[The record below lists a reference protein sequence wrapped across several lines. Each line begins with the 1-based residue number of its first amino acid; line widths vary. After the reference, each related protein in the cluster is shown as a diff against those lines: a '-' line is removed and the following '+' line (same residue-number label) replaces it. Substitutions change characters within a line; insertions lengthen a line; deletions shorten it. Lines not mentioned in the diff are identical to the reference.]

1 MDVKSTTITIGEKSL
16 YLETG
21 RFAERATAAVLA
33 RMGDTM
39 VHVTTVMG
47 RLNESLGY
55 FPLSVEYQEKLY
67 AGGKIKGSRWVKRD
81 GRPSDEA
88 VLKGRVIDRTIRPL
102 FPEGFKY
109 EVQVIATVLSADG
122 ENDADM
128 VALYAASAALSGSSI
143 PWEGPVSGLRIGLD
157 KTTRQYLLNP
167 TYTERENSDLDLTIT
182 GSKSATVMLEA
193 AANEVS
199 EAEMLEAFKLAQTEN
214 ARIAGEI
221 EAWAST
227 WAKPKVTFV
236 PIVPGE
242 SVVAAVKAEVTP
254 DQVKA
259 WVKAEAT
266 LQPLTGLDEAIAAI
280 VEKYPD
286 FTKSD
291 VTDVI
296 HDLIKHEARRQTIH
310 EEIRPDGRK
319 LTQIRPLTSE
329 VGLLPRTHGSAMFK
343 RGSTQT
349 LTITTL
355 GAPSMNQLIESM
367 ESEEEKHYI
376 HHYIMPPYTV
386 GETGRIGWPSRRE
399 IGHGALAER
408 ALVPM
413 LPSMEEF
420 PYTIQVVNELMSS
433 NGSTSMASVC
443 GSTLSLMDAG
453 VPIKKPVAG
462 IAMGLMVDGDKH
474 VVLSDIQGM
483 EDHTGDMDFKVA
495 GTRDGITAMQM
506 DIKVKGIPMDVLE
519 RALNQAKEGRMFILE
534 HMLTT
539 LPAPR
544 TSLSPYAPK
553 IEVVKV
559 PVESIGMVIGP
570 GGKIIKGIIEA
581 TGAQVDIEEDGS
593 VYISSIDEEAIK
605 KAVAMVT
612 GIVKEV
618 EPGEEYDGTVS
629 RIENFGVFVDILPGK
644 SGMVHVSQL
653 STEYVKDPH
662 DVVALGDTLHVRVS
676 EIDSMG
682 RINLTTLTP
691 EQEAAAKAERRNG
704 NGGNGGGRG
713 GFGGGRREYS
723 RDRGGD
729 RGPRRHFSHDGF
741 DSRPP
746 RE

>member
-1 MDVKSTTITIGEKSL
+1 MDIKSTTINIGGKSL

-21 RFAERATAAVLA
+21 RFAERATAAVMA
-33 RMGDTM
+33 RMGETV
-39 VHVTTVMG
+39 VHVTAVMG
-47 RLNESLGY
+47 RLNENLGY

-102 FPEGFKY
+102 FPNGFMN
-109 EVQVIATVLSADG
+109 EVQVIAMVLSADG

-128 VALYAASAALSGSSI
+128 LAMYAASAALQGSSI
-143 PWEGPVSGLRIGLD
+143 PWEGPVSGVRIGLNRE
-157 KTTRQYLLNP
+157 TQEFIVNP
-167 TYTERENSDLDLTIT
+167 TYAEREASDLDLTIT
-182 GSKSATVMLEA
+182 GSKTATVMLEA
-193 AANEVS
+193 GANEIS
-199 EAEMLEAFKLAQTEN
+199 EAKMLEAFKLAQSEN
-214 ARIAGEI
+214 SRISAEI
-221 EAWAST
+221 ESWCST
-227 WAKPKVTFV
+227 WGKAKAAFV
-236 PIVPGE
+236 PKLPSDE
-242 SVVAAVKAEVTP
+242 CVKTVKSEITN

-266 LQPLTGLDEAIAAI
+266 LQPLEGLDEAIASI

-286 FTKSD
+286 LVKAD
-291 VTDVI
+291 VASVI
-296 HDLIKHEARRQTIH
+296 HDLIKEEARRQTIH
-310 EEIRPDGRK
+310 ENIRPDGRK
-319 LTQIRPLTSE
+319 LTQVRPLASE

-355 GAPSMNQLIESM
+355 GAPSMNQLIETM

-376 HHYIMPPYTV
+376 HHYSMPPYTV
-386 GETGRIGWPSRRE
+386 GETGRVGYPSRRE

-408 ALVPM
+408 ALEPM

-462 IAMGLMVDGDKH
+462 IAMGLMVDGDDY

-519 RALNQAKEGRMFILE
+519 RALGQAKEARIFILE
-534 HMLTT
+534 HMLST
-539 LPAPR
+539 LPTTRP
-544 TSLSPYAPK
+544 TLSQYAPK

-559 PVESIGMVIGP
+559 PVDMIGTVIGP
-570 GGKIIKGIIEA
+570 GGKMIKSIIEV

-593 VYISSIDEEAIK
+593 VYISAIDPEAIA

-653 STEYVKDPH
+653 STEFIKDPH
-662 DVVALGDTLHVRVS
+662 DIVKLGDTLHVRVS
-676 EIDSMG
+676 EIDNMG

-691 EQEAAAKAERRNG
+691 EQEVAAKAERRNG
-704 NGGNGGGRG
+704 NGNGGGRDG
-713 GFGGGRREYS
+713 GFRP
-723 RDRGGD
+723 RGGD
-729 RGPRRHFSHDGF
+729 RGPRRYHNDF

-746 RE
+746 RR

>member
-1 MDVKSTTITIGEKSL
+1 MDIKSTTIEIGGKTL

-21 RFAERATAAVLA
+21 RFAERATAAVFA
-33 RMGDTM
+33 RMGDTA
-39 VHVTTVMG
+39 VHVTAVMG
-47 RLNESLGY
+47 RLNENLGY

-102 FPEGFKY
+102 FPTGFMN
-109 EVQVIATVLSADG
+109 EIQVIAMVLSADG

-128 VALYAASAALSGSSI
+128 VAMYAASAALQGSSI
-143 PWEGPVSGLRIGLD
+143 PWEGPVSGVRVGLNND
-157 KTTRQYLLNP
+157 TQEFIINP
-167 TYTERENSDLDLTIT
+167 TYAERENSALDLTIT
-182 GSKSATVMLEA
+182 GSKTATVMLEA
-193 AANEVS
+193 AAKEVT
-199 EAEMLEAFKLAQTEN
+199 EAQMLEAFKLAQTEN

-221 EAWAST
+221 ETWCKT
-227 WAKPKVTFV
+227 WAKAKATFV
-236 PIVPGE
+236 PKVP
-242 SVVAAVKAEVTP
+242 SQDCVKAVKSEVAP
-254 DQVKA
+254 AQVKA

-266 LQPLTGLDEAIAAI
+266 LQPLEGLDDAITAI

-286 FTKSD
+286 FVKGD
-291 VTDVI
+291 VAEVI
-296 HDLIKHEARRQTIH
+296 HELIKDEARRQTIH
-310 EEIRPDGRK
+310 DDIRPDGRK
-319 LTQIRPLTSE
+319 LTEIRPLSSE

-355 GAPSMNQLIESM
+355 GAPSLNQLIETM
-367 ESEEEKHYI
+367 ETEEEKHYI
-376 HHYIMPPYTV
+376 HHYSMPPYTV
-386 GETGRIGWPSRRE
+386 GETGRVGYPSRRE

-408 ALVPM
+408 ALEPM

-453 VPIKKPVAG
+453 VPLKKPVAG
-462 IAMGLMVDGDKH
+462 IAMGLMVDGDKY
-474 VVLSDIQGM
+474 VVLTDIQGM

-519 RALNQAKEGRMFILE
+519 RALAQAKEARLFILE
-534 HMLTT
+534 SMLAT

-544 TSLSPYAPK
+544 PTLSQYAPK

-570 GGKIIKGIIEA
+570 GGKMIKSIIEA

-593 VYISSIDEEAIK
+593 VYISAIDPEAIQ

-618 EPGEEYDGTVS
+618 EPGEEYDGVIS

-653 STEYVKDPH
+653 STEFVKDPH
-662 DVVALGDTLHVRVS
+662 DIVKLGDTLHVRVS
-676 EIDSMG
+676 EIDNMG

-691 EQEAAAKAERRNG
+691 EQEIAAKAERRNG
-704 NGGNGGGRG
+704 NGNGGGRDG
-713 GFGGGRREYS
+713 GFRP
-723 RDRGGD
+723 RGGD
-729 RGPRRHFSHDGF
+729 RGPRRYHNDF
-741 DSRPP
+741 DSRP
-746 RE
+746 RR

>member
-1 MDVKSTTITIGEKSL
+1 MDITSTTIEIGGKQL
-16 YLETG
+16 QLETG
-21 RFAERATAAVLA
+21 RFAERATAAVMA

-39 VHVTTVMG
+39 VHVTVVMG
-47 RLNESLGY
+47 RLNEHLGY

-102 FPEGFKY
+102 FPNGLMNEI
-109 EVQVIATVLSADG
+109 QVVAVVLSADG

-128 VALYAASAALSGSSI
+128 LAMYAASAALQGSSI
-143 PWEGPVSGLRIGLD
+143 PWEGPVSGVRIGLNNET
-157 KTTRQYLLNP
+157 KEFIINP
-167 TYTERENSDLDLTIT
+167 TYAQRETSDLDLTIT
-182 GSKSATVMLEA
+182 GSKTATVMLEA

-199 EAEMLEAFKLAQTEN
+199 ESQMLEAFKLAEKEN
-214 ARIAGEI
+214 SRIATEI
-221 EAWAST
+221 ETWCKT
-227 WAKPKVTFV
+227 WAKAKVAFIPKVASA
-236 PIVPGE
+236 E
-242 SVVAAVKAEVTP
+242 CLKAVNSEVTK
-254 DQVKA
+254 DQIKT

-266 LQPLTGLDEAIAAI
+266 LQPLEGLDDTIAAI
-280 VEKYPD
+280 MEKYPD
-286 FTKSD
+286 FVKGD
-291 VTDVI
+291 VSGVI
-296 HDLIKHEARRQTIH
+296 HDLIKEEARRQTIYDKV
-310 EEIRPDGRK
+310 RPDGRK
-319 LTQIRPLTSE
+319 LDEIRKLSSE
-329 VGLLPRTHGSAMFK
+329 VGLLPRTHGSATFK

-355 GAPSMNQLIESM
+355 GAPSMNQLIETM

-376 HHYIMPPYTV
+376 HHYTMAPFTV
-386 GETGRIGWPSRRE
+386 GESGRIGWPSRRE

-408 ALVPM
+408 ALEPM
-413 LPSMEEF
+413 LPSLEEF

-462 IAMGLMVDGDKH
+462 IAMGLMVDKDNYI
-474 VVLSDIQGM
+474 VLSDIQGM

-495 GTRDGITAMQM
+495 GTKDGITAMQM

-519 RALNQAKEGRMFILE
+519 RALNQAKVGRIFILE
-534 HMLTT
+534 SMLAT
-539 LPAPR
+539 LPQSR
-544 TSLSPYAPK
+544 STLSRYAPK

-593 VYISSIDEEAIK
+593 VYISAIDPEAIA

-644 SGMVHVSQL
+644 SGLVHVSQL
-653 STEYVKDPH
+653 STEFVKDPH
-662 DVVALGDTLHVRVS
+662 DVVKIGDTLHVRVT
-676 EIDSMG
+676 EIDQMG

-691 EQEAAAKAERRNG
+691 EQEIAAKEQRR
-704 NGGNGGGRG
+704 GGNGGGGRDSGFRSGPRRDDRGGRDRG
-713 GFGGGRREYS
+713 GFG
-723 RDRGGD
+723 
-729 RGPRRHFSHDGF
+729 
-741 DSRPP
+741 SRPF
-746 RE
+746 RR